1 MTVNSLTNNNVMNSN
16 LKRIGEE
23 LWLCHTD
30 GITVY
35 DCHGQRLRKIRLDR
49 LARSVA
55 ALDTKTVVM
64 ATNSGLMLSST
75 SGVYVRVVNVCII

>member
-1 MTVNSLTNNNVMNSN
+1 MTVNSLTNHNVMNSN
-16 LKRIGEE
+16 LRLIGDE

-35 DCHGQRLRKIRLDR
+35 DCQWKRLRKIRLDR

-75 SGVYVRVVNVCII
+75 SGMNVQIVINAA